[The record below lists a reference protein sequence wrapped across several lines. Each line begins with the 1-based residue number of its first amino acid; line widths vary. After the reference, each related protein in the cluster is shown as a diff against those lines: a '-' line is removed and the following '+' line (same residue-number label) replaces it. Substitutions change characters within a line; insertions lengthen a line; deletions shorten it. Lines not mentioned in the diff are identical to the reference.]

1 MLRQCKANITLGTDS
16 YAGNRQLNMLE
27 EIKSIQHA
35 FGLSVPLAE
44 ILQWA
49 TLNGA
54 KALQMQNRLG
64 SFETGKQPGIVWIDK
79 VQDER
84 ISRDAVAKRIL

>member
-1 MLRQCKANITLGTDS
+1 MLRQCNANITLGTDS

-27 EIKSIQHA
+27 EIKSIQYA

-64 SFETGKQPGIVWIDK
+64 SFDPGKQPGVVLIDK
-79 VQDER
+79 LEGEC